1 MGLPYQAHRY
11 IIEELGGQH
20 AQSKLTIRYVK
31 FLQSLKRSPKRCVQ
45 FLLEKVSR
53 NVNTVTG
60 RNMRYILDK
69 TENRCDVFS
78 LTQNIKKKSLKF
90 FEILD
95 EDKWRVSMLRE
106 ITNIRQGVLTLN
118 GENLSDDELEELFE
132 FISLT

>member
-1 MGLPYQAHRY
+1 MYDLTSYSVNQLVNSWSLVTRHMWGLPYQARRY
-11 IIEELGGQH
+11 LIEELGGQH
-20 AQSKLTIRYVK
+20 AIAQSMLTIRDVK

-95 EDKWRVSMLRE
+95 EDKYQ
-106 ITNIRQGVLTLN
+106 TGCPNT
-118 GENLSDDELEELFE
+118 
-132 FISLT
+132 